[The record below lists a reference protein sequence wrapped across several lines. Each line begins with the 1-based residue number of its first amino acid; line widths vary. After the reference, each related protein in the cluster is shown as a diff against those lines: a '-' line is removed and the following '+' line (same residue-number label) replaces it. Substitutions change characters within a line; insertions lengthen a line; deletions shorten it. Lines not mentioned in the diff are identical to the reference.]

1 MNDHSALTPAAKD
14 EDSDYGFLAEDFGAR
29 QPPVSAGSV
38 ADSEPKLSLS
48 ERTPN
53 EEPLRAEPRNKDSLH
68 AELESSDAFASTPAS
83 PPMGLTRQEKTKYG
97 LIIGVAGVTLF
108 SLLAWLAIGVM
119 SPHSAPSKPKLINF
133 DERTLRPG
141 SITTEPQIEVAPRR
155 GPPVVKEALTSAYV
169 DQDGEANGSLT
180 VAPVRTSQEDEEA
193 FYDNMAK
200 AAGQQ
205 PIDSRASSFLANEP
219 QRHQLTP
226 QEVDLTGN
234 HQYGNI
240 SQDLKKNNAQLL
252 QVMEALERMSS
263 EVASLKTQVQSDSEQ
278 SRKYSTQ
285 IEAISDRLTTLSI
298 KSDERFKAITSNAV
312 AAAIAAVKKQGAP
325 AKAGNGKM
333 VLVGGPK
340 IPTKPV
346 EKAIPKDL
354 VQVRSTVKN
363 QSSTSNTYTVAKS
376 GSNNMAQNT
385 NLPAPKAV
393 TGCGAKVIS
402 QNWAVKGV
410 SASAA
415 YIRRTDGEGVMVR
428 VDMEVPGFGTVKSFD
443 PNARTVC
450 TTSGLIVR

>member
-14 EDSDYGFLAEDFGAR
+14 NDSDYGFLADDFGAH
-29 QPPVSAGSV
+29 QPAATAGAV
-38 ADSEPKLSLS
+38 ADSEPNPTISV
-48 ERTPN
+48 RTPN

-68 AELESSDAFASTPAS
+68 AEHESSDAFASTQAS

-108 SLLAWLAIGVM
+108 ALLVWLAIGVM
-119 SPHSAPSKPKLINF
+119 SPPSAPSKPKLINF
-133 DERTLRPG
+133 EERTFRPG
-141 SITTEPQIEVAPRR
+141 SITTEPQIEVVPRR
-155 GPPVVKEALTSAYV
+155 VPPVIKEALTSSIV
-169 DQDGEANGSLT
+169 DQGSEAKESLT
-180 VAPVRTSQEDEEA
+180 VAPVRTSQEDDEA

-205 PIDSRASSFLANEP
+205 PIESQGSSFMGSEP
-219 QRHQLTP
+219 QRNKLTP
-226 QEVDLTGN
+226 QEVDLTGT
-234 HQYGNI
+234 HQYETI
-240 SQDLKKNNAQLL
+240 SLDLKKNNAQLL
-252 QVMEALERMSS
+252 QVMDALERMSS
-263 EVASLKTQVQSDSEQ
+263 EVSSLKTQVQSDSEQ

-285 IEAISDRLTTLSI
+285 IEAISDRLNALTI

-346 EKAIPKDL
+346 EKAMPKDL

-363 QSSTSNTYTVAKS
+363 QSSTSSTYTVAKN
-376 GSNNMAQNT
+376 GSNNIAQNT
-385 NLPAPKAV
+385 NLPAPKTV